1 MGRAGSREGMGHRLL
16 LKHDR
21 CKIALVFSSVIGWS
35 WVNIARRNALLV
47 AAVCSV
53 YGLPEVHA
61 AETVYRVLV
70 VGDSQAQGLAGGLQR
85 VLLREREWRVIDRSK
100 ISTGLYSAVKF
111 DWPSSAAAIATSERG
126 AVGVVMFGANDRP
139 NIRSKG
145 AIDPQRADAWAAPYC
160 AHIRA
165 VAAGLKMSCPAV
177 VWVGHPI
184 VRDPIYAEDMA
195 FLNNLYEIEAL
206 ATGAQWFPS
215 WKLFADKDGQYT
227 AHGKALDGH
236 LERLRADDGVHLT
249 AAGYDVL
256 AHALLPILRDDLGI
270 PAASKT

>member
-1 MGRAGSREGMGHRLL
+1 MGLRLL

-21 CKIALVFSSVIGWS
+21 CKLALVFSSVIGWS
-35 WVNIARRNALLV
+35 CVNIARRNALL
-47 AAVCSV
+47 AAAACAVVGIPHSQ
-53 YGLPEVHA
+53 A
-61 AETVYRVLV
+61 AETLSRVLV

-85 VLLREREWRVIDRSK
+85 ILLRDREWRVIDRSH

-111 DWPSSAAAIATSERG
+111 DWPAAAPGIADKERG
-126 AVGVVMFGANDRP
+126 AVAVVMFGANDRP

-145 AIDPQRADAWAAPYC
+145 AIDPQRVDTWTAPYC

-165 VAAGLKMSCPAV
+165 VATGLKRSCSGV

-184 VRDPIYAEDMA
+184 VRDPVYAEDMA
-195 FLNNLYEIEAL
+195 FLNSLYEAEAI
-206 ATGAQWFPS
+206 AVGARWFPS
-215 WKLFADKDGQYT
+215 WPLFADKDGQYT

-236 LERLRADDGVHLT
+236 TERLRADDGVHLT

-256 AHALLPILRDDLGI
+256 ANALMPLLREGMSD
-270 PAASKT
+270 PAHPPT

>member
-1 MGRAGSREGMGHRLL
+1 M
-16 LKHDR
+16 
-21 CKIALVFSSVIGWS
+21 
-35 WVNIARRNALLV
+35 NIARRNALL
-47 AAVCSV
+47 AAAACTVF
-53 YGLPEVHA
+53 GLPEAQA
-61 AETVYRVLV
+61 AESISRVLV

-85 VLLREREWRVIDRSK
+85 ILLRDRTWRVIDQSH
-100 ISTGLYSAVKF
+100 ISTGLYSSVKF
-111 DWPSSAAAIATSERG
+111 DWPGSAAGIATRERG
-126 AVGVVMFGANDRP
+126 AVAVVMFGANDRP

-165 VAAGLKMSCPAV
+165 VASGLKRSCPAV

-195 FLNNLYEIEAL
+195 FLNNLYETEAR
-206 ATGAQWFPS
+206 ACGAQWFPS
-215 WKLFADKDGQYT
+215 WRLFVDKAGQYD
-227 AHGKALDGH
+227 AHGLALDGH

-256 AHALLPILRDDLGI
+256 ANALLPILRDDLAG
-270 PAASKT
+270 PLSPPT